1 MKIDY
6 FSHLVV
12 VELEEEGIEAGVCI
26 NPDALID

>member
-12 VELEEEGIEAGVCI
+12 VELEEEEGIEVGTRV
-26 NPDALID
+26 NPE

>member
-12 VELEEEGIEAGVCI
+12 VELEEEEDIEVGTRV
-26 NPDALID
+26 NPE